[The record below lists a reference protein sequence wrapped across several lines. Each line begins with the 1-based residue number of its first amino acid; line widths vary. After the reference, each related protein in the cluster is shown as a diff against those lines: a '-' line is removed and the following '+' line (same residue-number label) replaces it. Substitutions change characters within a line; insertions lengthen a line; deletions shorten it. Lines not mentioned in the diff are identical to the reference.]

1 MITSITEFGKMLA
14 EKAITEKQHRVEVE
28 SPDSE
33 QLANKL
39 SGVKGI
45 NSTGMVTVKKLNVYY
60 DDKKFNE
67 KDVKDLV
74 AKLNKGIKEN

>member
-1 MITSITEFGKMLA
+1 
-14 EKAITEKQHRVEVE
+14 
-28 SPDSE
+28 
-33 QLANKL
+33 
-39 SGVKGI
+39 
-45 NSTGMVTVKKLNVYY
+45 MVTVKKLNVYY